1 MTPAKSAAAKC
12 PFLKQNQLLE
22 AVAEASEGLQD
33 DVIEIR
39 AQSRDRVDKKD
50 GEKGGEKGVH

>member
-50 GEKGGEKGVH
+50 GEKGVH